1 MKVCMSERYI
11 NILYIL
17 YQYLIIVYINYRPIS
32 LLPVFSKNLEKIV
45 YNRLY
50 KFCYKNKIIYTS
62 QYGFR
67 PNHSTEHTLLEFQ
80 NRIVNNLSSKC
91 LSAGVFMDLS
101 KAFDTINHDILL
113 AKLEHYGIRGIPHEW
128 FRSYLVKRQQYVSF
142 NDTIPETKFITC

>member
-32 LLPVFSKNLEKIV
+32 LLPVFSNILEKNF

-50 KFCYKNKIIYTS
+50 KFCHKIKIIYTS

-67 PNHSTEHTLLEFQ
+67 PNHSTEHALLEFQ
-80 NRIVNNLSSKC
+80 NRIVNNLILNRIVNNLSSKC

-113 AKLEHYGIRGIPHEW
+113 SK
-128 FRSYLVKRQQYVSF
+128 
-142 NDTIPETKFITC
+142 T